1 MRRLSVVTFCLLP
14 SRLNTVF
21 WILSSNPLRI
31 QLVLSSALCATVKTI
46 PWLNNVIV
54 VSIVL
59 EFLSFFFWRCSVNVY
74 QMSWMKI
81 TKLHD
86 ATDVKLHRK
95 IPTNEALQCLFHI
108 FLSLI
113 YSIFCNIYICFKQ
126 LLYFYGIKWISQNFI
141 KCTYKGM
148 TSNGLTF
155 D

>member
-1 MRRLSVVTFCLLP
+1 
-14 SRLNTVF
+14 
-21 WILSSNPLRI
+21 
-31 QLVLSSALCATVKTI
+31 
-46 PWLNNVIV
+46 
-54 VSIVL
+54 
-59 EFLSFFFWRCSVNVY
+59 
-74 QMSWMKI
+74 MSWMKI

-113 YSIFCNIYICFKQ
+113 YSIFCNIYICFQQ

-155 D
+155 DYFLGTSQVQDQKPTHRDEPGAMDNKTLLLFFFFFLQFIFLCQNSQFHLSSLHAHSKHNYF